1 MDKNKGEF
9 VMGEGAH
16 GEDGKLGDEIMCGD
30 DDTIDYKQ
38 EVQMV
43 EFANI
48 INLNLMLDKPKSIFI
63 YLYHDVK

>member
-16 GEDGKLGDEIMCGD
+16 YEDGKLGAEIMCGD
-30 DDTIDYKQ
+30 DETMDYKQ

-48 INLNLMLDKPKSIFI
+48 INLNLMLDKTKIHIHKFVP
-63 YLYHDVK
+63 